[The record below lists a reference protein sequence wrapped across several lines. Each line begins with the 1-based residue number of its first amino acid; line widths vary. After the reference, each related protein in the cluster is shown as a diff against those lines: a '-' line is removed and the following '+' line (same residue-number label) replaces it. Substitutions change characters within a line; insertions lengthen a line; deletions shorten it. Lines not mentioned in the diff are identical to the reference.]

1 MGVPGGKNAVIETL
15 LRLSCPFPG
24 QILPRPAGAVPDSE
38 HRTGA
43 GVTSRGDL
51 SMGTRGLGE
60 DLLGGNAVIR
70 SPPPRTIKSLLT
82 LCSLAW

>member
-82 LCSLAW
+82 LCSLAG